1 MHPARQPLTWKP
13 KFMIPTASPPSIA
26 GVYPILYAYFDRD
39 NRLDRAAMRRQM
51 EAVVRARAPGVA
63 VLGLAT
69 EVNKLSRTEREH
81 IIRWAIED
89 SDRTLPLAVTVSGST
104 VEAQRDLARYAIAEG
119 ATWLILQPPAL
130 AAGMAPQPES
140 FYFDFFAAVME
151 GLDAPV
157 GIQNAPE
164 YLGVGLSP
172 ENLERLAAMCPNFR
186 LLKGEGPSITL
197 AETVAHIGH
206 LMPVLNGRGGME
218 FLDNL
223 RAGCKGM
230 IVAPDSFDWQQRIYQ
245 AFVSGDVAKAE
256 ALYQQVLPAIVFV
269 MQSLDTLIC
278 YGKRI
283 AAWRM
288 GFEVRHDR
296 DVKLMPSRFGLDA
309 ARRFAKTLGPL
320 P

>member
-1 MHPARQPLTWKP
+1 MNSSAIR
-13 KFMIPTASPPSIA
+13 TANIA
-26 GVYPILYAYFDRD
+26 GIYPILYAFFDRD

-51 EAVVRARAPGVA
+51 EAVVRTDAPGAA

-69 EVNKLSRTEREH
+69 EVNKLSRLECEQV
-81 IIRWAIED
+81 IQWAVED
-89 SDRTLPLAVTVSGST
+89 SGGTLPLAVTVSGTS
-104 VEAQRDLARYAIAEG
+104 VEAQRDLARFAIAQG

-130 AAGMAPQPES
+130 PAGETLRPEA
-140 FYFDFFAAVME
+140 FYFDFFAVVMD
-151 GLDAPV
+151 GLDVPV

-172 ENLERLAAMCPNFR
+172 ESLERLAARCPNFR
-186 LLKGEGPSITL
+186 LLKGEGPSIVL
-197 AETVAHIGH
+197 AETVSRVGH

-218 FLDNL
+218 LLDNL
-223 RAGCKGM
+223 RAGCAGM
-230 IVAPDSFDWQQRIYQ
+230 IVAPDCFDWQQRIYQ
-245 AFVSGDVAKAE
+245 AFVSGDVAQAE
-256 ALYQQVLPAIVFV
+256 ALYGQVLPAIVFV

-288 GFEVRHDR
+288 GFDVLHDR
-296 DVKLMPSRFGLDA
+296 DAKLLPSRFGLEA
-309 ARRFAKTLGPL
+309 AHRFAEMLGPL